1 MSEMTA
7 MRMAAGATL
16 TAAWLVAA
24 ALLWRTSVPDLDL
37 PELASRDLF
46 DEATLERTGRDAGGH
61 ALLWAGALV
70 AQLAVLALL
79 ARRRPDAR
87 GPLLLRAAA
96 LGALVYAAAWAAA
109 LPFRLAGHWWRRRYD
124 VSDLDYLRYVT
135 QPWSTT
141 LGELALAALAG
152 AALVGVARLLPRATW
167 LAVWAAVTAIA
178 VTYVL
183 VYPSLLAPRLRP
195 LDDRALAA
203 EIRALAREA
212 GLGET
217 TVEVRKAKERTRAV
231 NAEAIGAGPRTRVIL
246 WDTLLEP
253 EVTRGEVRF
262 VAAHELAHVSR
273 DHLWKGLAWFSLL
286 ALPLLWLLARLVPLR
301 EPGALPR
308 AALVLLLLQLAT
320 LPVAGAITRR
330 YEREADWTA
339 LQLTQDPAAAE
350 ALARRFVRTSL
361 ADPDP
366 PTLLHLLRGTHPTIV
381 ERIATARAFAQR
393 GR

>member
-7 MRMAAGATL
+7 MRMAAVATL

-24 ALLWRTSVPDLDL
+24 ALLWRTSVPELDL
-37 PELASRDLF
+37 PELTAAELF
-46 DEATLERTGRDAGGH
+46 DEETLERNERYATGH

-70 AQLAVLALL
+70 AQLAALAFL
-79 ARRRPDAR
+79 ARRRPDLRAPLLAR
-87 GPLLLRAAA
+87 GAAV
-96 LGALVYAAAWAAA
+96 GALVYVTAWLAA
-109 LPFRLAGHWWRRRYD
+109 LPFRLAGQFWRRRYD

-135 QPWSTT
+135 QPWATT

-152 AALVGVARLLPRATW
+152 AALVGVARLVPRATW

-178 VTYVL
+178 VAYVL

-195 LDDRALAA
+195 LEDRALAA
-203 EIRALAREA
+203 EIEQLAREA

-253 EVTRGEVRF
+253 GVTRGEVHF

-273 DHLWKGLAWFSLL
+273 NHLWKGVAWFALF
-286 ALPLLWLLARLVPLR
+286 ALPLLWLLTRLVPLR
-301 EPGALPR
+301 DPSALPR

-320 LPVAGAITRR
+320 LPAASAITRR
-330 YEREADWTA
+330 YEREADWVA
-339 LQLTQDPAAAE
+339 LQLTQDPAAGE
-350 ALARRFVRTSL
+350 AIARRFVRTSL
-361 ADPDP
+361 ANPAP
-366 PTLLHLLRGTHPTIV
+366 PALLHFVRGTHPTIA
-381 ERIATARAFAQR
+381 ERIATARVFP
-393 GR
+393 